1 MRKLNITG
9 TKQIR
14 GFDVKIGLIPETFE
28 ELLPYVKDNGATLEG
43 AELEAELVKN
53 SILQVLNHS
62 LASNLQTK
70 LARQLAKDKG
80 FTIGKE
86 DDKDYKDLS
95 AMLKD
100 HTLENNF
107 NLEQVQTALDEMGI
121 MSPLKPRAVS
131 KGNVTR
137 KALKSEITFN
147 LAKTMSD
154 NGVDPAVIAESLK
167 GTASDEEIA
176 DIMAQLT
183 S

>member
-107 NLEQVQTALDEMGI
+107 SNFTRWQTSLC
-121 MSPLKPRAVS
+121 S
-131 KGNVTR
+131 KSD
-137 KALKSEITFN
+137 LKSR
-147 LAKTMSD
+147 
-154 NGVDPAVIAESLK
+154 
-167 GTASDEEIA
+167 
-176 DIMAQLT
+176 AQLLCCDHVSIVYCSGNT
-183 S
+183 ILSGT